1 MPHDPARVEE
11 TKGWFAK
18 AAEDLRAAT
27 FELTA
32 SPPLT
37 SDIAFHAQQAV
48 EKSLKGFLAWHDRPF
63 RKTHNLVELG
73 GECVA
78 LDAGLDPLLRRAA
91 PLTKYATRFRY
102 PGGGKGAQGAS
113 RPPTCAISK
122 NARSH
127 ATRYVVAAERRGRP
141 A

>member
-18 AAEDLRAAT
+18 AAEDLRAAA

-91 PLTKYATRFRY
+91 PLTEYATRFRY
-102 PGGGKGAQGAS
+102 PGGGSPSAVEAAQALDIA
-113 RPPTCAISK
+113 REVFDAVLRLIPPEVQPT
-122 NARSH
+122 RS
-127 ATRYVVAAERRGRP
+127 
-141 A
+141 